1 MKRTTALPVVALVLA
16 AAAIARGPS
25 DEAQI
30 RAVQLQQQA
39 AWNAHDIDAYA
50 ALFTK
55 DAHVINVL
63 GWHWK
68 SRAELKAKLGVGF
81 ASVFAHSRMTLGDV
95 DVAFFAPGVA
105 VAHVRWTM
113 TGAQSPTGAAA
124 DIPRQGIQTQVLTKR
139 AGTWRIAEFQNTNA
153 VAERPLPGAPR

>member
-1 MKRTTALPVVALVLA
+1 MKRMLALPFLWAGLASSA
-16 AAAIARGPS
+16 AAQSPA

-30 RAVQLQQQA
+30 RSVQQQQAA

-50 ALFTK
+50 ALFTE

-68 SRAELKAKLGVGF
+68 SRAELKARLGPGF
-81 ASVFAHSRMTLGDV
+81 ASVFAHSRMTIGDV

-113 TGAQSPTGAAA
+113 TGAQSP
-124 DIPRQGIQTQVLTKR
+124 V
-139 AGTWRIAEFQNTNA
+139 
-153 VAERPLPGAPR
+153 